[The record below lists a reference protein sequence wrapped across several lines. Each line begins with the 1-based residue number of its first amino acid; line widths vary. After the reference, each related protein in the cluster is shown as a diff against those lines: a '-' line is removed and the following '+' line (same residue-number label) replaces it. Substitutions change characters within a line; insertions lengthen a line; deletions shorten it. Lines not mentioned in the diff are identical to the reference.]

1 MAIQLDLL
9 NDENRGLRSL
19 NNEEELAG
27 EREALFKSRD
37 GEFEEFIKIVNAL
50 EVTLQAVESD
60 EKLEDRW
67 TYDLLEYNED
77 SMYLQF

>member
-9 NDENRGLRSL
+9 NDENRGLRNL
-19 NNEEELAG
+19 NTEEEFG
-27 EREALFKSRD
+27 EEREALFKSRD
-37 GEFEEFIKIVNAL
+37 GEFEEFLKIVNAL
-50 EVTLQAVESD
+50 EVTLQAVDSD

-77 SMYLQF
+77 SMYLKF